1 MIGSES
7 HLPIKV
13 YFLIRLQQFKVLYP
27 TRIIFIYEATNM
39 NSSRTLFLFSLH
51 FSVYLN
57 VMYANSAC
65 LCTFINNKTYI
76 NDS

>member
-7 HLPIKV
+7 HLPDKSI

-27 TRIIFIYEATNM
+27 PRIIFIYEATDM

-65 LCTFINNKTYI
+65 AHSLKIKPI
-76 NDS
+76 